1 MEWLWALAAGALG
14 VLWLL
19 LKGESSGKQKEKG
32 KQAERTMERAQE
44 AKLVSDDVRRT
55 NADKRRERLR
65 KYTDE

>member
-19 LKGESSGKQKEKG
+19 LKGESSGKQKEQG
-32 KQAERTMERAQE
+32 KQAERTVERVQE
-44 AKLVSDDVRRT
+44 AKRVSDDVRRT
-55 NADKRRERLR
+55 DADKRRERLR